1 MRFEPK
7 QRFIVNI
14 RDKESQKF
22 IIPEYQRPYRWKI
35 DECQTLW
42 DDIINA
48 FYEKK
53 GDKNEKEGNEKFE
66 YFLGSI
72 VSFEND
78 HGDLEIIDGQQRIT
92 TLTLLF
98 RAFFESLKSEDKKD
112 EQDDFG
118 KFIWK
123 KIRNKGF
130 EFDKPYLS
138 SQVITDKDKEELE
151 YILMEDI
158 DIEKL
163 RKNFKSNYA
172 KNFIFF
178 HDAINDFKLKNA
190 RRFEELCDTILSDT
204 FFVLCVTC
212 DSQESAMTIFNTLN
226 SRGMPLSNADIIKGY
241 IYKNIENKEEF
252 AKKWQEIS
260 SKFEEYNPKED
271 MSVLFIQAM
280 HAIRAMNNHTD
291 NTTPSVL
298 DFFTKINKNN
308 FGAIGGYLVK
318 QDKIKELMNF
328 IETLVY
334 FWASPEIYL
343 KEKAYRYFKIL
354 CLYQN
359 DMWKFFVAFLV
370 WRNKDN
376 FIKGE
381 FKDSFSN
388 EFESNLLEL
397 LKAITIKFLNNKS
410 SANEI
415 RDLVFK
421 MNAELNQNISFS
433 YSKSLPEGFLNNFS
447 SNDKDIKPDA
457 RKVKYLLYLYAHLYD
472 DFFSDIKNY
481 KLEVEHIL
489 PKTWQNAN
497 FDEWDKITHSE
508 YLEQIGNKILL
519 DKATN
524 IKCAN
529 NFFSLKQE
537 AYKESQNSQEVRDLG
552 NRENKI
558 WSKTDI
564 ETRNQAIEQA
574 LKNFINK

>member
-7 QRFIVNI
+7 QRFILNI
-14 RDKESQKF
+14 KDKESQKF
-22 IIPEYQRPYRWKI
+22 LIPEYQRPYRWKI

-53 GDKNEKEGNEKFE
+53 DNKKFE

-98 RAFFESLKSEDKKD
+98 RAFFESLKSEGKKD
-112 EQDDFG
+112 EFQDDFG

-123 KIRNKGF
+123 KIRNEGF
-130 EFDKPYLS
+130 VFNEPYLS
-138 SQVITDKDKEELE
+138 SQVITDKDKKVLE
-151 YILMEDI
+151 YILIEDI

-163 RKNFKSNYA
+163 KSFNSNYA

-190 RRFEELCDTILSDT
+190 SEFSNLCDTILSDT

-280 HAIRAMNNHTD
+280 HAIRALHNHTD
-291 NTTPSVL
+291 STTPSVL
-298 DFFTKINKNN
+298 DFFTKIKKNN
-308 FGAIGGYLVK
+308 FGAEDEYLVK

-334 FWASPEIYL
+334 FWGSPEIYL
-343 KEKAYRYFKIL
+343 KEKAYRYFNIL

-381 FKDSFSN
+381 FNDSFSN

-410 SANEI
+410 NTNEI
-415 RDLVFK
+415 KDLVFK
-421 MNAELNQNISFS
+421 MNVDLNQNKDFS
-433 YSKSLPEGFLNNFS
+433 YSKFLLETFF
-447 SNDKDIKPDA
+447 NDYCSGMKIDA
-457 RKVKYLLYLYAHLYD
+457 KKVKYLLYLYAHLYD
-472 DFFSDIKNY
+472 DFSSDIKNY

-497 FDEWDKITHSE
+497 FDEWNKITHLE

-537 AYKESQNSQEVRDLG
+537 KYKESQNSQEVRDLG
-552 NRENKI
+552 NREDKI
-558 WSKTDI
+558 WSKADI
-564 ETRNQAIEQA
+564 EARNKAIEQA